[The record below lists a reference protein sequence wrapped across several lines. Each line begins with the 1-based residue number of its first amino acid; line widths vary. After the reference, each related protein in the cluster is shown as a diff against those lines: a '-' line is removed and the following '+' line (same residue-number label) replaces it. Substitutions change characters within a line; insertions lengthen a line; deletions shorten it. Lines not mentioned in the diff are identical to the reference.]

1 MRLRLR
7 RVRMLATATG
17 LRAQRLWLA
26 GEHGFDI
33 NCRLHEGRERVLTT
47 LKMLRRQ
54 TRVRS
59 IRGERRQHLLVRRR
73 SAGGARRIFSSD
85 IILHA
90 LVVVAV
96 HASAATKWHHHKQGA
111 GGRGD
116 DI

>member
-1 MRLRLR
+1 M
-7 RVRMLATATG
+7 RMLATATG

-33 NCRLHEGRERVLTT
+33 NDRRLHEGRDKVLTT

-73 SAGGARRIFSSD
+73 SVGGARRFFSSD